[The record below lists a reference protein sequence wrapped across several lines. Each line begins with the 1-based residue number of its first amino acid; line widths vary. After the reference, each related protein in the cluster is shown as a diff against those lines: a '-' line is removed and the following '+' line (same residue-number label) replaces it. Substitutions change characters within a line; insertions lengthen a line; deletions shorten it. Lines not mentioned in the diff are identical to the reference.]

1 MIGTLL
7 ATYYRRCYKCYIILR
22 GLSSLRAVCLAHQ
35 FGDGILRTPGHEA
48 HSSPLPLVYHYIQV
62 FNRLLFRKELRL
74 LRSIVP
80 RTHGSRALLVLY
92 LAQMGDIASFTLE
105 KGQNRLVFQL
115 LLVSRRLILL
125 LIVCL
130 FGENGIEDV
139 FGHA

>member
-22 GLSSLRAVCLAHQ
+22 CLSCLRAVCLAHQ
-35 FGDGILRTPGHEA
+35 FGDGILRAPGHEA
-48 HSSPLPLVYHYIQV
+48 HSPLPLVYHYIQILD
-62 FNRLLFRKELRL
+62 RLLFRKELRL

-80 RTHGSRALLVLY
+80 RTHGSRALLMLN